1 MKSDKVVHSK
11 KVWGPRK
18 NGMFGWMVKKNI
30 EYKCRAKDTTERPE
44 FLPGSSDTLGKN
56 VGVFDVGPDRELMGA
71 SVHMYSREYLPGL
84 SGMGQVQGADANK
97 SESFCEGEKSD
108 LD

>member
-1 MKSDKVVHSK
+1 
-11 KVWGPRK
+11 
-18 NGMFGWMVKKNI
+18 
-30 EYKCRAKDTTERPE
+30 
-44 FLPGSSDTLGKN
+44 
-56 VGVFDVGPDRELMGA
+56 MGA
-71 SVHMYSREYLPGL
+71 NVHMYSSEYLAGL